1 MWVWILVGIMA
12 VVIVL
17 LLLKIYALQSAAK
30 EMESTFADRLSTGTN
45 TLIDISSTDRYMR
58 RLANSLNLQLRKL
71 REERHRFEQG
81 NRELQNA
88 VTNISHDLRTPLT
101 AICSYLDL
109 LEAEERTGRK
119 EEEEAGR
126 AEGNSSKAEVRVK
139 GAEKWNWN
147 NGEKSSKAEEYLR
160 IIRDR
165 AELLIQLTDELF
177 QYSMILS
184 AENNKSVE
192 PINVGALLEESIA
205 SFYTALIERKIE
217 PVVHIPEDR
226 VVRTL
231 NRSAL
236 LRVFSNLLNNAIKYS
251 DGDLEITLSET
262 GTIVFSN
269 TASGLNQVQVGK
281 LFDRFYTVEAAR
293 KSTGLGLSIAR
304 TLMEQMD
311 GTIAARYENNRL
323 YMIIGLPK

>member
-1 MWVWILVGIMA
+1 MWLWILVGIMA
-12 VVIVL
+12 VVIIL
-17 LLLKIYALQSAAK
+17 LLLKIYALQSAAQ
-30 EMESTFADRLSTGTN
+30 EMESAFADRLSTNTN
-45 TLIDISSTDRYMR
+45 TLIDISSTDRYMC

-88 VTNISHDLRTPLT
+88 ITNISHDLRTPLT

-109 LEAEERTGRK
+109 LEVEERTGRE

-126 AEGNSSKAEVRVK
+126 AEGNSSKAEQ
-139 GAEKWNWN
+139 
-147 NGEKSSKAEEYLR
+147 YLS
-160 IIRDR
+160 IIRNR
-165 AELLIQLTDELF
+165 AELLTQLTDELF

-192 PINVGALLEESIA
+192 PVNVGAVLEESIA
-205 SFYTALIERKIE
+205 SFYTALKERNIE
-217 PVVHIPEDR
+217 PVVQIPEER

-251 DGDLEITLSET
+251 DGDLEITLSAA
-262 GTIVFSN
+262 GTIIFAN

-304 TLMEQMD
+304 TLMEQME

>member
-1 MWVWILVGIMA
+1 MWAWILVCIMA
-12 VVIVL
+12 VIIVL

-30 EMESTFADRLSTGTN
+30 EIESVFADRLSTDTN
-45 TLIDISSTDRYMR
+45 SLIDLSSTDRYMR
-58 RLANSLNLQLRKL
+58 HLANSLNLHLRKL

-81 NRELQNA
+81 NSELQNA
-88 VTNISHDLRTPLT
+88 ITNISHDLRTPLT

-109 LEAEERTGRK
+109 LEAEERTGK
-119 EEEEAGR
+119 EGEGEAGR
-126 AEGNSSKAEVRVK
+126 AEGNSSKAER
-139 GAEKWNWN
+139 
-147 NGEKSSKAEEYLR
+147 YLS

-165 AELLIQLTDELF
+165 TELLIQLTDELF

-184 AENNKSVE
+184 AENHKNKE
-192 PINVGALLEESIA
+192 PVNVGAMLEESIA
-205 SFYTALIERKIE
+205 SFYAALKERNIE
-217 PVVHIPEDR
+217 PVIRFPEGK

-251 DGDLEITLSET
+251 DGDLEITLSEI
-262 GTIVFSN
+262 GTIIFAN
-269 TASGLNQVQVGK
+269 TASGLNQVQVGR

-304 TLMEQMD
+304 TLMEQME
-311 GTIAARYENNRL
+311 GTISARYEMGRL
-323 YMIIGLPK
+323 SMIVELPKE

>member
-1 MWVWILVGIMA
+1 MWLWIPVGIMA

-17 LLLKIYALQSAAK
+17 LSLKIYTLQSAAR
-30 EMESTFADRLSTGTN
+30 EMESAFADRLSTGTN

-88 VTNISHDLRTPLT
+88 ITNISHDLRTPLT

-109 LEAEERTGRK
+109 LEAEERTGK
-119 EEEEAGR
+119 I
-126 AEGNSSKAEVRVK
+126 
-139 GAEKWNWN
+139 
-147 NGEKSSKAEEYLR
+147 GEKDRRVEQYLY
-160 IIRDR
+160 IIRNR

-177 QYSMILS
+177 QYSLILS
-184 AENNKSVE
+184 AGNNKSRE
-192 PINVGALLEESIA
+192 PVNVGAVLEESIA
-205 SFYTALIERKIE
+205 SFYTALKERNIE
-217 PVVHIPEDR
+217 PVVRIPEGR

-251 DGDLEITLSET
+251 DGDLEITLSAA
-262 GTIVFSN
+262 GTIVFAN

-281 LFDRFYTVEAAR
+281 LFDRFYTVESAR

-304 TLMEQMD
+304 TLMEQMG
-311 GTIAARYENNRL
+311 GTIAARYEMGRL
-323 YMIIGLPK
+323 SMIIELPNDN